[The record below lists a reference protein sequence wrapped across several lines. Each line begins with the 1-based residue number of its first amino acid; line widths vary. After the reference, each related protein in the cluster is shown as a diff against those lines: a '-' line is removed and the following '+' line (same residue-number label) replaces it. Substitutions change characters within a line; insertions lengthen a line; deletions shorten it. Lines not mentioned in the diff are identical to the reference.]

1 MSPLCFSACP
11 CFSPFSLIAAE
22 HNNPSTNAITHTAT
36 VAEDNSGINIWAITT
51 TEFKLTGEK
60 DVRNVKIN
68 WMQRE
73 DANLYKIYRDGK
85 LIGEAKGDTYDDYDL
100 PVGKTY
106 TYHIEA
112 YKDGNNKVAT
122 TASQTAT
129 TFAPTGEVEV
139 YDNINGKYIA
149 KGSADKPGGMK

>member
-1 MSPLCFSACP
+1 M
-11 CFSPFSLIAAE
+11 
-22 HNNPSTNAITHTAT
+22 
-36 VAEDNSGINIWAITT
+36 
-51 TEFKLTGEK
+51 
-60 DVRNVKIN
+60 
-68 WMQRE
+68 
-73 DANLYKIYRDGK
+73 
-85 LIGEAKGDTYDDYDL
+85 IGEAKGDTYDDYDL

-149 KGSADKPGGMK
+149 KGSADKPGGMKIGNLYFSYKMENIDKVVDEKTLKGWAIFESYSQTGLKDSWSTPRELAFYPNVKFEGIAFRYNKKTNKVVLSAHYEDGPGYTNC